1 MYLVLTNAA
10 EQHSGSKIALK
21 KDLVVAVHSTTEEKE
36 PNVFVTKT
44 YLFVPPHGTWE
55 VTESLE
61 QVVKQLNS

>member
-10 EQHSGSKIALK
+10 EQHNGSKIALK
-21 KDLVVAVHSTTEEKE
+21 KDLIVAVHSATEEKE

-44 YLFVPPHGTWE
+44 YLFAPPHGTWE
-55 VTESLE
+55 VAESLE